1 MRGIG
6 RTGFFQ
12 QCTYVPIAAN
22 LMVCSVIDSVTI
34 GHLGPPLSVCGPRL
48 AILKYQGSDPTQPYP
63 TFVVPTERHASLRLC
78 ASEEITTLFGPF
90 GWTVR

>member
-1 MRGIG
+1 MGGIG

-22 LMVCSVIDSVTI
+22 LAVCSVIDSVTI
-34 GHLGPPLSVCGPRL
+34 SHLGPPLSVCGPRL

-78 ASEEITTLFGPF
+78 ARGKIDV
-90 GWTVR
+90 VRALRMDG